1 MDREAWQAIV
11 YGTAKSRDTT
21 WQLNNKYSTVTCTT
35 CPCLCWFMLLP
46 CPGYCKQ
53 SWNKHWGSCNIWIML
68 FTGHMLNR
76 GHMLR
81 HMAILLLVF
90 KEPHTVLHSGCTNLH
105 SHQQC
110 KRVPFSPC
118 SLQHLLFVN
127 FLMVA
132 IQTCVR
138 WYLIAVFICISLK
151 ISGLEHLF
159 RYLLAVC
166 MSSLR
171 NVYLG
176 LIAIF
181 LLGCFLSKNL
191 SISSRFSILLAYTC
205 L

>member
-105 SHQQC
+105 SYQKCTYTDWRKWQQDC
-110 KRVPFSPC
+110 SEPGMLRPSGFILATYVPEGRFHGSPLKFRFKINSVC
-118 SLQHLLFVN
+118 SQRKHLSFGVSGNL
-127 FLMVA
+127 
-132 IQTCVR
+132 CV
-138 WYLIAVFICISLK
+138 
-151 ISGLEHLF
+151 
-159 RYLLAVC
+159 
-166 MSSLR
+166 
-171 NVYLG
+171 
-176 LIAIF
+176 
-181 LLGCFLSKNL
+181 
-191 SISSRFSILLAYTC
+191 T
-205 L
+205 